1 MPLPP
6 GLPPRGPQPQSN
18 LSEFRVSPTCPLTE
32 LEAASGRVSVIHWQ
46 TLRLPTQLTCVLELR
61 HTPTLTYRCA
71 AQGTKLPGSLTC
83 RPLSSLL
90 LTHSVHSLFCQTAPA
105 HFECP
110 LHAALST
117 LLTPWLERD
126 PLGSLSEPISLSSYL
141 CLPSWADLSFTVG
154 ATLAQIHLWALFSK
168 CLSSNHYFSQRC
180 LS

>member
-71 AQGTKLPGSLTC
+71 AQDTKLPGSLTC

-90 LTHSVHSLFCQTAPA
+90 LTHAFKVHSQQSNKNDSLKPKVKVPVTCLLKPA
-105 HFECP
+105 NRFR
-110 LHAALST
+110 LRVKIKALV
-117 LLTPWLERD
+117 
-126 PLGSLSEPISLSSYL
+126 LSSSSITSLSSSLIIQPLRCSAPTTLATVL
-141 CLPSWADLSFTVG
+141 CLRFKAVPTSGSC
-154 ATLAQIHLWALFSK
+154 I
-168 CLSSNHYFSQRC
+168 
-180 LS
+180 